1 MIKASI
7 VATTD
12 ENHMSTVSLEGTP
25 VSLLALITSML
36 REIADAG
43 DMPVEMLVAG
53 IACVLGKE
61 EESEGMVQ

>member
-12 ENHMSTVSLEGTP
+12 ENHMSTVSLEGTA

-36 REIADAG
+36 RKIAEAE
-43 DMPVEMLVAG
+43 DMPIEMLVAG
-53 IACVLGKE
+53 IAYVLGKE
-61 EESEGMVQ
+61 EDSEGMEQ